1 MGFGGKIIMS
11 VSKNARSSEIMQK
24 MTKGNYVK
32 QGKFANFGSVPED
45 SIYYHTR
52 LAEKADAERKAM
64 LAERKIR
71 LSRTAKNL

>member
-1 MGFGGKIIMS
+1 MS
-11 VSKNARSSEIMQK
+11 VSKNARSSQIMQNMK
-24 MTKGNYVK
+24 KGVYVN
-32 QGKFANFGSVPED
+32 QGKFANYGSIPED

-71 LSRTAKNL
+71 LSRTAKIL